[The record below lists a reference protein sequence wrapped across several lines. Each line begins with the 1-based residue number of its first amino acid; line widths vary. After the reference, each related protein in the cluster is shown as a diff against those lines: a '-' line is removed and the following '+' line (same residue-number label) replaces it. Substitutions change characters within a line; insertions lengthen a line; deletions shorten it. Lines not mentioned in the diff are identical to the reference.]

1 MSSIDE
7 RIVKMTFDNGSFEKG
22 VSQTIK
28 SLEKLNEVLKN
39 TGNADA
45 VKNLSKSIGDIK
57 SQLKTLNLD
66 ELEKATQK
74 TSIWDK
80 LGNGLKMAGQGI
92 SKIFSKLDIGGTI
105 EKISSSFNKATE
117 GSKGLGKSVET
128 VSSKFSAL
136 GIMGATALANI
147 TNSAVN
153 AGKRLLHSLTLEPIT
168 TGFSEYETKM
178 GSIQTILANTAHQ
191 GTTLEQVTAALNEL
205 NKYSD
210 DTIYNFAEM
219 AKNIG
224 TFTAAGID
232 LDTSTAAIKGI
243 ANLAAV
249 SGSTSQ
255 QASTAMY
262 QLSQALAA
270 GRVSLADW
278 NSVVN
283 AGRGGK

>member
-105 EKISSSFNKATE
+105 EKIGSSFNKATD
-117 GSKGLGKSVET
+117 GSNGLGKSVET
-128 VSSKFSAL
+128 VSSKFSA
-136 GIMGATALANI
+136 
-147 TNSAVN
+147 
-153 AGKRLLHSLTLEPIT
+153 
-168 TGFSEYETKM
+168 
-178 GSIQTILANTAHQ
+178 
-191 GTTLEQVTAALNEL
+191 
-205 NKYSD
+205 
-210 DTIYNFAEM
+210 
-219 AKNIG
+219 
-224 TFTAAGID
+224 
-232 LDTSTAAIKGI
+232 
-243 ANLAAV
+243 
-249 SGSTSQ
+249 
-255 QASTAMY
+255 
-262 QLSQALAA
+262 
-270 GRVSLADW
+270 
-278 NSVVN
+278 
-283 AGRGGK
+283 